1 MRAGGGEGRA
11 AAGWLMDIVVQY
23 YRKARR
29 RRAVL
34 LILAGELSCARCRLA
49 AVREA
54 AGARGEVRKT
64 KKMHKCCRK
73 RA

>member
-1 MRAGGGEGRA
+1 
-11 AAGWLMDIVVQY
+11 MDIVVQY
-23 YRKARR
+23 YRKARK

-34 LILAGELSCARCRLA
+34 LMLAGELSCARCRLA
-49 AVREA
+49 AVCEA
-54 AGARGEVRKT
+54 AGGEVRKT